1 MSGIEI
7 NRADLGLRANVTC
20 PYCWADYPPED
31 VKWISESSELLGD
44 PKLGEQFQRR
54 FLPSQFNVAGNAVDA
69 NNHDCHKLACP
80 NCHLSIPRSLLQLP
94 PLFISVIG
102 TPGSGK
108 TYFLT
113 SMVHQLKQNLPRL
126 FRVSFADS
134 SPETNLILNDY
145 IEQQFLN
152 PNGDKL
158 VKLAKTQEFGDGFG
172 YKQVKI
178 GSNVIQLPQPFL
190 FNVRTVDGHMRH
202 GSMDSNARIIC
213 VYDNAGESFLPGQD
227 NSDSPVTRHMAHADM
242 LLFLFDPS
250 QSHAFRHSLMGKTN
264 DLQVTNAMSTSQQDV
279 TLNEAAYR
287 IKTYKGIHEDQKI
300 KTPLVVIV
308 NKYDVWKP
316 LLDEPLPPVALRVAD
331 ESSRV
336 FNHRAVKEYSDLV
349 RDLLFQHSPEF
360 VSVAESVSETVYYV
374 PVSSTGCSPEKD
386 STGNLSHRPSSLTP
400 IWTEVPLIMA
410 LTHSC
415 QIIPYRK

>member
-1 MSGIEI
+1 MSGITL
-7 NRADLGLRANVTC
+7 NSSDLGLRANITC
-20 PYCWADYPPED
+20 PYCWADFQAED
-31 VKWISESSELLGD
+31 VKWISESSELLSD
-44 PKLGEQFQRR
+44 PKLGEQYQRR

-69 NNHDCHKLACP
+69 NNHVCHKLACP
-80 NCHLSIPRSLLQLP
+80 NCHLAIPRSLLQLP
-94 PLFISVIG
+94 PLFVSLIG

-134 SPETNLILNDY
+134 SPETNLILNEY

-152 PNGDKL
+152 PNGDEL
-158 VKLAKTQEFGDGFG
+158 IKLAKTQEFGDGFG
-172 YKQVKI
+172 YKQVRI
-178 GSNVIQLPQPFL
+178 GSNMIQLPQPFL

-202 GSMDSNARIIC
+202 GGMDRNARIIC
-213 VYDNAGESFLPGQD
+213 VYDNAGESFMPGAD
-227 NSDSPVTRHMAHADM
+227 HSESPVTRHMAHADM
-242 LLFLFDPS
+242 LMFVFDPS
-250 QSHAFRHSLMGKTN
+250 QSNAFRQSLIGKTT
-264 DLQVTNAMSTSQQDV
+264 DLQVTNATVTSQQDV

-287 IKTYKGIHEDQKI
+287 IKTYKGVHEDQKL

-308 NKYDVWKP
+308 NKFDVWNS
-316 LLDEPLPPVALRVAD
+316 LLDEPLPAVALKVED

-336 FNHRAVKEYSDLV
+336 FNLRAVREYSNLV

-360 VSVAESVSETVYYV
+360 VSAAESVSETVYYI
-374 PVSSTGCSPEKD
+374 PVSSTGSSPEED
-386 STGNLSHRPSSLTP
+386 STGNLSHRPSALTP